1 MESVNQWSQVF
12 EEECRLKGAVVARD
26 FPTDDPEFDPD
37 NIKYNCI
44 RYAPVNIRNAMGP
57 SWVDP
62 RSGEILMASVYVY
75 HDFIKLISNWL
86 FVQTAQADPDVRTV
100 NIPEPILGDAI
111 RYVIG
116 HEVGHCLGLMHNMGA
131 SHNFPVEKL
140 RDPQFTQ
147 RYGTTPSIM
156 DYARFNYVAQ
166 PGDKERGVRLTP
178 PQFGVY
184 DRYAIKWGYTPVF
197 GMSDKEE
204 QRYMEQWISD
214 SLRVSPWYRYGK
226 QQFSTPFLDPRSM
239 NEDLGDDAVK
249 ATKYGVKNLK
259 YIMSHMSQ
267 WLSGDDVTMENRAD
281 LLQDIVQQY
290 ALYSVHVASNVFG
303 YYRNEAK
310 EGDGQQRIVALNRQ
324 RQKEALD
331 YYFTLYEDL
340 DWMDNRQLLGKM
352 AMAGSPATTL
362 RTYLQRTL
370 FALPILVS
378 RYNNIDAK
386 SLQPREALDMLFDFV
401 WKPTRQGKA
410 LTEWQRTLQ
419 KAYLMDALGNSG
431 FQLPKS
437 AQQLTADPIPGLELR
452 ALCCT
457 EMGDVAREEAL
468 AVSPYAGFEQTPRE
482 QFNLRATLTQSDLY
496 ACVAKARQLL
506 KSRLGSATGET
517 RAHYELLLKQMD
529 SIIK

>member
-1 MESVNQWSQVF
+1 
-12 EEECRLKGAVVARD
+12 
-26 FPTDDPEFDPD
+26 
-37 NIKYNCI
+37 
-44 RYAPVNIRNAMGP
+44 
-57 SWVDP
+57 
-62 RSGEILMASVYVY
+62 
-75 HDFIKLISNWL
+75 
-86 FVQTAQADPDVRTV
+86 
-100 NIPEPILGDAI
+100 
-111 RYVIG
+111 
-116 HEVGHCLGLMHNMGA
+116 
-131 SHNFPVEKL
+131 
-140 RDPQFTQ
+140 
-147 RYGTTPSIM
+147 
-156 DYARFNYVAQ
+156 
-166 PGDKERGVRLTP
+166 
-178 PQFGVY
+178 
-184 DRYAIKWGYTPVF
+184 
-197 GMSDKEE
+197 
-204 QRYMEQWISD
+204 
-214 SLRVSPWYRYGK
+214 
-226 QQFSTPFLDPRSM
+226 M

-386 SLQPREALDMLFDFV
+386 SLQPREALDMVFDFV

-506 KSRLGSATGET
+506 RSRLGSATGET